1 MKRNCNLQLRLV
13 TPSVSFNSTD
23 NNGNYHPP
31 MLDMVSGNSNEKQQP
46 LTIFYNGRM
55 LTACDVTELQAR
67 SIISLASQEM
77 EKSNTPPSCGP
88 LSPLLQSPLYT
99 PTGNSMKR
107 SLQRFLQKRKTRA
120 QEAFPYHH

>member
-23 NNGNYHPP
+23 NNGNYHP
-31 MLDMVSGNSNEKQQP
+31 MLDMVSENSNEKQQP
-46 LTIFYNGRM
+46 LTIFYNGRI

-77 EKSNTPPSCGP
+77 EKSNTPPSTGP
-88 LSPLLQSPLYT
+88 SSPLLQSHLYS